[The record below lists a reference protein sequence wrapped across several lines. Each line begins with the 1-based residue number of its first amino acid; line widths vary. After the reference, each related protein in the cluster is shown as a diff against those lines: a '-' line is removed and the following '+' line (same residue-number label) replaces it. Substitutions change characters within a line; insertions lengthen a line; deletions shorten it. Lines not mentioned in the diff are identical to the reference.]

1 MPSSSLSGDGSPD
14 CKTEGLRTVE
24 SPRCSLSDHSQR
36 RGVPHPRPLGKLAV
50 PRGRPLNNDLT
61 GDGLLGLDS
70 GVAFGVVPGDGLG
83 VVFGVVLGVLGSNSG
98 MSAGSP

>member
-1 MPSSSLSGDGSPD
+1 MPSSSLSGDGCPD

-36 RGVPHPRPLGKLAV
+36 RGVPRPHPLGKLTA
-50 PRGRPLNNDLT
+50 PQGRPLNDNLT

-70 GVAFGVVPGDGLG
+70 GVAFGVVPRDGLG
-83 VVFGVVLGVLGSNSG
+83 VVFGVVP
-98 MSAGSP
+98 MSSSWGLNGN